1 MAEGARCKQV
11 ETVLE
16 EIEAVRH
23 AMSRA
28 NPGDLLVVCVDQHPA
43 VMSELESWSKQA
55 QAGATSHPD
64 APVADPDYAPV
75 PSSEPAAESV
85 SG

>member
-1 MAEGARCKQV
+1 MEAGARCKQV
-11 ETVLE
+11 EVVLD

-23 AMSRA
+23 AMARA